1 MNIGCVPCALKPYFL
16 VPRNDDSIITRDYL
30 YLQLIVLRYVKK
42 KKVIYETS
50 QFQMKFW
57 AAAFF
62 IMIVANMAETASTN
76 LMNRE
81 INRHNTE
88 TENLNEARSKAM
100 VNDAL
105 AQRLFE
111 YLLDQYKT
119 KADIVQKRMSRRL
132 NRSSPWNA
140 LARDKDE
147 NNFDGLAIAAGVVL
161 FVVIV
166 ARVGSTLIEA
176 RNQFF
181 GRQSDTDH
189 PFEQEKLLRMTENIL
204 QSMEKFQR
212 KINNF

>member
-1 MNIGCVPCALKPYFL
+1 
-16 VPRNDDSIITRDYL
+16 
-30 YLQLIVLRYVKK
+30 
-42 KKVIYETS
+42 
-50 QFQMKFW
+50 MKFW

-62 IMIVANMAETASTN
+62 IMIVANLAETASTN